1 MTDQGTS
8 AWLRIHDQ
16 DLVGDGLGL
25 ISRNPADGS
34 VVHQGFQGSAAQAS
48 LAVAAAAAAQ
58 SGWEST
64 PWETRVAVVRR
75 FADRVANSR
84 HGLADLISREV
95 GKLPSDA
102 AGEVSAVIAKV
113 EVSIEAHLRRR
124 ASEDEEMPPISANPP
139 PAQRVGQTTQSEPVA
154 IAVTAQ
160 TRFRAIGP
168 VVVLGPYN
176 FPAHLP
182 CGQLIPAI
190 LAGNAV
196 IFKPSELAPAVGRW
210 LVDRWLEAG
219 LPPGVLNLVQGAA
232 AVATSLVDDPRIG
245 GVFFTGGYQ
254 TGQSIHR
261 RLAGRPEVLLALEM
275 GGNNP
280 VVIASPEDP
289 VAAAE
294 MVFQSTVATSGQR
307 CTCARRL
314 IVIDND
320 SGRKTVAS
328 LIRRIETATYGIAGD
343 QPEPEIGPLVNA
355 VAVERLQKVQAEWI
369 AAGGKPVCRLE
380 PIPYATGAWGPTLV
394 RCGLVDVTPCGVVAD
409 DEWFGP
415 LLQLHFVADFE
426 QAVGLAG
433 ATRFGLAAGLIGGT
447 ETMFYRFRQ
456 AVRAG
461 VVNWNRPLTG
471 ASSRLPFGGLGHS
484 GNHRAAGAYAAD
496 FCSDPVAS
504 LISPPCR
511 PSQP

>member
-1 MTDQGTS
+1 MTDEG
-8 AWLRIHDQ
+8 APAGLRIHDQ
-16 DLVGDGLGL
+16 DLGGEGDEL

-34 VVHQGFQGSAAQAS
+34 VVFRGFQGSAAQAS
-48 LAVAAAAAAQ
+48 LAVAAATAVQ
-58 SGWEST
+58 SSWEST
-64 PWETRVAVVRR
+64 PWEMRVAVARR
-75 FADRVANSR
+75 FADLVASDR
-84 HGLADLISREV
+84 QGLADLISREV

-124 ASEDEEMPPISANPP
+124 ANEDEEMPPISAKPSS
-139 PAQRVGQTTQSEPVA
+139 QRLGQTTQPEPVA
-154 IAVTAQ
+154 ITSQ

-210 LVDRWLEAG
+210 VVDRWLAAG
-219 LPPGVLNLVQGAA
+219 LPAGVLNLVQGGA
-232 AVATSLVDDPRIG
+232 AVARSLVDDPRIG

-280 VVIASPEDP
+280 LVIASPEAPD
-289 VAAAE
+289 AAAE
-294 MVFQSTVATSGQR
+294 MVFQSAIATSGQR
-307 CTCARRL
+307 CTCVRRL
-314 IVIDND
+314 IVIDNG
-320 SGRKTVAS
+320 SGRATVAS
-328 LIRRIETATYGIAGD
+328 LIRRIEAAIYGVASD
-343 QPEPEIGPLVNA
+343 RPEPEIGPLVNST
-355 VAVERLQKVQAEWI
+355 AVERLQKVQAEWI
-369 AAGGKPVCRLE
+369 AAGGKLVCRLE
-380 PIPYATGAWGPTLV
+380 PIAYATGAWGPTLV
-394 RCGLVDVTPCGVVAD
+394 RCGLVDVTQCGVLAD

-415 LLQLHFVADFE
+415 LIQLHFVADFE
-426 QAVGLAG
+426 QAIGLAG

-447 ETMFYRFRQ
+447 EAMFDRFRQ

-484 GNHRAAGAYAAD
+484 GNHRAAGAYASD

-504 LISPPCR
+504 LISPLCR
-511 PSQP
+511 PTRQ